1 MKKIYLSVLIGLLI
15 ILAAILLLSCAS
27 TKNIKKADN
36 DYTIQNYDD
45 CVDPIES
52 YFINQFRARVH
63 RHENCMGIND
73 LLTVVWMG
81 PLRESGVL
89 AARFLA
95 VIFAERQT
103 SIDTESRQFSV
114 WHLNTD
120 TFPLKGHNGN
130 IAFFEIK
137 NNKQK

>member
-1 MKKIYLSVLIGLLI
+1 M
-15 ILAAILLLSCAS
+15 ILAATLLFSCGS
-27 TKNIKKADN
+27 TKNIKKADS
-36 DYTIQNYDD
+36 DYTIQKYDS
-45 CVDPIES
+45 CVNPTES

-63 RHENCMGIND
+63 RHENCMGVND

-103 SIDTESRQFSV
+103 SIDAEGRQFSV

-137 NNKQK
+137 HKMIKNAR